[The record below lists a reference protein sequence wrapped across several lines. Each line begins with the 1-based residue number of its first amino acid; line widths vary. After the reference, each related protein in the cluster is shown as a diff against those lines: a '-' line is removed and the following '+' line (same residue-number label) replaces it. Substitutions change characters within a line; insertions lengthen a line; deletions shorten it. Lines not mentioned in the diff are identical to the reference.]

1 MVDRVED
8 SPMMDESGP
17 GHHHMIHVDHLQVP
31 GEESKYGVGVD
42 DVEDDERIGPKFILV
57 DTATSQQFEAIAY
70 APHIESAIS
79 GVKDVFKPIKNDRE
93 LDAEI
98 GRICQ
103 TLADDKT
110 ADWK

>member
-1 MVDRVED
+1 MVDRIED

-17 GHHHMIHVDHLQVP
+17 GRHHMIQVDHLEVP
-31 GEESKYGVGVD
+31 GEESKYGVDDVD
-42 DVEDDERIGPKFILV
+42 DDQRIGPKFILV

-93 LDAEI
+93 LDGEI